1 MKRSLFALLLVPAAM
16 LLSTTAKAEPAV
28 DNFDPQHSFRP
39 AEFPW
44 ESGFFP
50 SSGPLQVNLVAAAYQ
65 EVDIEMY
72 GSTEYE
78 FDDGEITFIGTDD
91 SGVFNNAL
99 GIEVSVVIAIDFI
112 IQTEFEVGVY
122 NIEETANAAF
132 TPYLLPGHPD
142 RPVSASEAIGPNNLV
157 NTDFTVPGFGIPG
170 NLNIDWTLNVPGI
183 EFRSTHIDIHDDG
196 DSSIASLLGVYDQ
209 EYSDLPIMLPEDT
222 PGETAEVHG
231 TLHGTFDSEISL
243 DFDVTVTVVVSGQ
256 ELAIGP
262 ITVTLDYPLL
272 QDEPVIFEPELI
284 EFDIPIPEPEGT
296 STGMAESSSGP
307 AADDSSSGDEP
318 ESSSS
323 TSGGESNSGST
334 STTMIPVDDTTG
346 AVSDTDGIPADNPG
360 NGSSG
365 CGCNSGP
372 GGSGMIFLGLFG
384 LAFAR
389 RRTRKTDR

>member
-1 MKRSLFALLLVPAAM
+1 M
-16 LLSTTAKAEPAV
+16 LYSSTAQAEPAI

-44 ESGFFP
+44 ESGFIP
-50 SSGPLQVNLVAAAYQ
+50 GSGPLRVNLVAAAYQ

-78 FDDGEITFIGTDD
+78 FDDGEITFIRTDD

-99 GIEVSVVIAIDFI
+99 GIEVGVVIAIDFLG

-122 NIEETANAAF
+122 NIEETANSDF
-132 TPYLLPGHPD
+132 TPNLLPGHPD
-142 RPVSASEAIGPNNLV
+142 RPVTASEAIGPNNLV
-157 NTDFTVPGFGIPG
+157 DTNFTIPGFGIPG

-183 EFRSTHIDIHDDG
+183 SFRSTHIDIHDDG

-209 EYSDLPIMLPEDT
+209 EYSDLAIMLPEDT

-243 DFDVTVTVVVSGQ
+243 DFDVTVTVVVAGQ

-262 ITVTLDYPLL
+262 FTVTLDYPLL

-296 STGMAESSSGP
+296 STGMAESSSGV
-307 AADDSSSGDEP
+307 ADDSSSGDGA

-323 TSGGESNSGST
+323 TSGGDSNSGST
-334 STTMIPVDDTTG
+334 STTTIPVDETTG
-346 AVSDTDGIPADNPG
+346 VMSDTDGIPADNPG

-372 GGSGMIFLGLFG
+372 DGSGMIFLGLFG

-389 RRTRKTDR
+389 RRTRKNGR